1 MHGNYGYFEEGK
13 LGKPYDWPLWRRL
26 AGFARSYLKVIGLSC
41 VLILL
46 VTGFDLSLPY
56 LLKVGIDRYILP
68 SARQVRVPEAPPEPP
83 LTRFL
88 SQVRGEL
95 NLGPE
100 PGQFFITGRTLNQ
113 VDPRLLRWL
122 EEKGIITEQRFYFT
136 PIQTA
141 AQRRIVLAHP
151 SLFHSANEI
160 AYIDY
165 RDQAKL
171 SAPEIAALRK
181 QDISGLYRLGFIF
194 VSLLLLSAACTF
206 GQNLLMVYAGQ
217 HMMHDLRMQLFGHLQ
232 KMSLSFFDRN
242 PVGRLVTR
250 LTNDIQNLDEMFGS
264 VVMTLLKDAVLLFG
278 ILLILFNLRW
288 DLTLVTLSVIPL
300 IAVLFRAFG
309 IQVRSAYRDIRAK
322 LAKINAVLNEYLSG
336 IRVIKI
342 FRQERETLSRF
353 EALNHGYY
361 RATVKQI
368 TLQAIFFPCIELLS
382 TTTIALLLWYG
393 GRQVLADR
401 LSLGA
406 LVVFISYLRMFFGP
420 IRDVSQK
427 YSIMQSA
434 MASAERIFL
443 LLDDKE
449 QEKYLSGKAKPFT
462 LKGEIEFQ
470 QVTFGYNKDE
480 PVLKDISFKVRSGET
495 LAIVGVT
502 GAGKTTLMHL
512 LERFHQP
519 QGGRILIDGI
529 DIRDMDLPWLRSQ
542 VGLIMQDVFLFAGR
556 LRENIALNRDLS
568 SKEFERIVR
577 LAHLEDLV
585 SRLPGQLDAE
595 VHEGGVTLSTGQ
607 RQLLAIA
614 RAMAYDPKVLIL
626 DEATANIDSE
636 TEYLIQQA
644 LARLFQERTTLVIA
658 HRLSTIRQADRILVL
673 HKGRIVEHGTQE
685 DLLSRRE
692 FYYRLHQL
700 QFASF

>member
-26 AGFARSYLKVIGLSC
+26 ASYARSYLKVIGLSC
-41 VLILL
+41 ILILL
-46 VTGFDLSLPY
+46 VTGFDLALPY

-68 SARQVRVPEAPPEPP
+68 SARQVRVPKTPAEPP
-83 LTRFL
+83 LTSFL
-88 SQVRGEL
+88 NQVRGRL

-100 PGQFFITGRTLNQ
+100 PGQFFITGQTLKQ

-122 EEKGIITEQRFYFT
+122 EDKGIITDQRFYFT
-136 PIQTA
+136 PIQNE
-141 AQRRIVLAHP
+141 AQRKIILAHP
-151 SLFHSANEI
+151 SLFYSTNGI
-160 AYIDY
+160 AYIAY
-165 RDQAKL
+165 QDQAKL
-171 SAPEIAALRK
+171 SAAEIVTLRR
-181 QDISGLYRLGFIF
+181 QDISGLYRLGLIF

-217 HMMHDLRMQLFGHLQ
+217 HMMHDLRMQLFSHLQ
-232 KMSLSFFDRN
+232 KMSLSFFNRN

-278 ILLILFNLRW
+278 ILVILFELRW

-300 IAVLFRAFG
+300 IVVLFRAFG
-309 IQVRSAYRDIRAK
+309 IQVRSAYREIRAK

-342 FRQERETLSRF
+342 FCQERATSSRF
-353 EALNHGYY
+353 EDLNHAYY
-361 RATVKQI
+361 RATVRQI
-368 TLQAIFFPCIELLS
+368 TLQAVFFPCIELLA
-382 TTTIALLLWYG
+382 TTTIALLIWYG
-393 GRQVLADR
+393 GRQVLADK
-401 LSLGA
+401 LTLGA

-443 LLDDKE
+443 LLDEKDKE
-449 QEKYLSGKAKPFT
+449 RYNSGKAKPHT

-470 QVTFGYNKDE
+470 RVTFAYHPDE

-512 LERFHQP
+512 LERFYQP
-519 QGGRILIDGI
+519 QGGRILLDGK
-529 DIRDMDLPWLRSQ
+529 DLRDLDLPWLRSQ
-542 VGLIMQDVFLFAGR
+542 VGLIMQDVFLFAGK
-556 LRENIALNRDLS
+556 LRENIALNRPLS
-568 SKEFERIVR
+568 SKELERIVR

-595 VHEGGVTLSTGQ
+595 VHEGGITFSTGQ

-614 RAMAYDPKVLIL
+614 RAMAYDPRVLIL
-626 DEATANIDSE
+626 
-636 TEYLIQQA
+636 
-644 LARLFQERTTLVIA
+644 
-658 HRLSTIRQADRILVL
+658 
-673 HKGRIVEHGTQE
+673 
-685 DLLSRRE
+685 
-692 FYYRLHQL
+692 
-700 QFASF
+700 

>member
-13 LGKPYDWPLWRRL
+13 LGKPYDWPLWRHL
-26 AGFARSYLKVIGLSC
+26 ASYARPYLKVIGLSC

-46 VTGFDLSLPY
+46 VTGFELALPY
-56 LLKVGIDRYILP
+56 LLKIGIDRYILP
-68 SARQVRVPEAPPEPP
+68 SAREVRVPKGPAEPP

-88 SQVRGEL
+88 REVRGKL
-95 NLGPE
+95 NVGPE
-100 PGQFFITGRTLNQ
+100 PGQFFITGRTLTK

-122 EEKGIITEQRFYFT
+122 EEKGVISPQRFYFT
-136 PIQTA
+136 PIRTK
-141 AQRRIVLAHP
+141 AQKKVILAHS
-151 SLFHSANEI
+151 SLFHTANGI

-165 RDQAKL
+165 RDQGKL
-171 SAPEIAALRK
+171 SATGILALRR
-181 QDISGLYRLGFIF
+181 QDISGLHLLGLIF

-217 HMMHDLRMQLFGHLQ
+217 HMMHDLRMQLFSHLQ
-232 KMSLSFFDRN
+232 EMSLSFFNRN
-242 PVGRLVTR
+242 PIGRLVTR

-278 ILLILFNLRW
+278 ILVILFDLDW
-288 DLTLVTLSVIPL
+288 TLTLVTLSVIPL

-309 IQVRSAYRDIRAK
+309 IQVRSAYREIRAK

-342 FRQERETLSRF
+342 FRQERATLNRF
-353 EALNHGYY
+353 ETLNHGYY
-361 RATVKQI
+361 RATMRQI
-368 TLQAIFFPCIELLS
+368 TLQAVFFPCIELLA

-393 GRQVLADR
+393 GQQVLTDR

-406 LVVFISYLRMFFGP
+406 LVAFISYLRMFFGP

-449 QEKYLSGKAKPFT
+449 KEKYTSGKARPHS
-462 LKGEIEFQ
+462 LKGDIEFQ
-470 QVTFGYNKDE
+470 QVTFGYDHDE
-480 PVLKDISFKVRSGET
+480 PVLKDVSFKVCTGET

-512 LERFHQP
+512 LERFYQP
-519 QGGRILIDGI
+519 QGGRILLDGR
-529 DIRDMDLPWLRSQ
+529 DIQDLDLSWLRSQ

-556 LRENIALNRDLS
+556 LRENIALNRDIS
-568 SKEFERIVR
+568 PKELERITH
-577 LAHLEDLV
+577 LAHLQDLV
-585 SRLPGQLDAE
+585 SRLPGRLDAE
-595 VHEGGVTLSTGQ
+595 VQEGGVTLSTGQ

-614 RAMAYDPKVLIL
+614 RAMVYDPKVLIL

-644 LARLFQERTTLVIA
+644 LESLFQGRTTLVIA
-658 HRLSTIRQADRILVL
+658 HRLSTISQAHRILVL

-685 DLLSRRE
+685 ELLARRE

-700 QFASF
+700 QFASV